1 MARELSQEAL
11 LDFLCRAGG
20 EVTNAAL
27 LGHFRRFLRDPALP
41 AEQVRRQR
49 EQFKG
54 FVNSV
59 ATVRRDAGVAGSR
72 VVLRKRYRDLLGEEL
87 QPPPAEEPAAG
98 AGGRPPGGPCCER
111 RQERQVPAPPVFR
124 SIRCQLSLQDLHGF
138 VEEGSGSD
146 SGSCSAPREA
156 APVGGRGEGPGAA
169 AAGPAAPPGRRAPPA
184 VPLERREHAWLVR
197 VAGGPWRAARAL
209 LQEEPGLAARRDFIS
224 GYTAL
229 HWLAKRGDLRALHD
243 LVGAARRAGVALDP
257 DARSGCGYTPLHL
270 AAMHGHQAAVE
281 LLVLQ
286 LSAKVHLR
294 DSSGRRPWQYL
305 GSAVSG
311 DTWRLLGAPR
321 GTPIFPTQALAP
333 SKAKSQEVARALSRK
348 TSLAACLRPPHVR
361 HLAVPRPLALQ
372 DKEEYSD

>member
-87 QPPPAEEPAAG
+87 QPPPAEEPAA
-98 AGGRPPGGPCCER
+98 
-111 RQERQVPAPPVFR
+111 V
-124 SIRCQLSLQDLHGF
+124 
-138 VEEGSGSD
+138 
-146 SGSCSAPREA
+146 
-156 APVGGRGEGPGAA
+156 
-169 AAGPAAPPGRRAPPA
+169 
-184 VPLERREHAWLVR
+184 VR

>member
-59 ATVRRDAGVAGSR
+59 AT
-72 VVLRKRYRDLLGEEL
+72 
-87 QPPPAEEPAAG
+87 
-98 AGGRPPGGPCCER
+98 
-111 RQERQVPAPPVFR
+111 
-124 SIRCQLSLQDLHGF
+124 
-138 VEEGSGSD
+138 
-146 SGSCSAPREA
+146 
-156 APVGGRGEGPGAA
+156 
-169 AAGPAAPPGRRAPPA
+169 
-184 VPLERREHAWLVR
+184 
-197 VAGGPWRAARAL
+197 
-209 LQEEPGLAARRDFIS
+209 EEPGLAARRDFIS